1 VAARAAPDLEHARE
15 LRITGAQGGP
25 RALRM
30 LQARMVECR
39 ACPRLVKWREEVARV
54 KVRRFAEWTYWARP
68 VPGFGDPDARLILI
82 GLAPAAHGANRTG
95 RMFTGDRSGEF
106 LFAAL
111 HRAGFANRPQSVH
124 RDDGLRLND
133 AFIVAPC
140 RCAPPDNAPLP
151 EELRRC
157 SQWLDGE
164 ISLLRNARVLLAL
177 GAVGWES
184 SLLHFA
190 RRGFAVPRPRPR
202 FAHGAVALVP
212 GAPALLGSY
221 HVSQQNTNTGKLT
234 PRMMDEVLAQ
244 ARALVQG

>member
-1 VAARAAPDLEHARE
+1 MT
-15 LRITGAQGGP
+15 TGATLDHFADRLTARCRQRGNALCVGLDP
-25 RALRM
+25 RWDL
-30 LQARMVECR
+30 
-39 ACPRLVKWREEVARV
+39 
-54 KVRRFAEWTYWARP
+54 
-68 VPGFGDPDARLILI
+68 
-82 GLAPAAHGANRTG
+82 
-95 RMFTGDRSGEF
+95 
-106 LFAAL
+106 
-111 HRAGFANRPQSVH
+111 
-124 RDDGLRLND
+124 
-133 AFIVAPC
+133 
-140 RCAPPDNAPLP
+140 LP

-234 PRMMDEVLAQ
+234 PAMLDEVLVR
-244 ARALVQG
+244 ARELF